1 MQDKYTNH
9 PAVIEFLKSLKPVRY
24 SNQRFD
30 EQQQL
35 ACILSEIDGWKPGY
49 TGEAWKAAEKLIQ
62 KNNP

>member
-1 MQDKYTNH
+1 MNKKYLND
-9 PAVIEFLKSLKPVRY
+9 PKVVEFLKTLKPVRY

-49 TGEAWKAAEKLIQ
+49 SKEAWKMAGELI
-62 KNNP
+62 KNKT